1 MASLIV
7 LLLLTLAAPVGL
19 IMWNKT
25 RIRGKMLCYFARKD
39 KSIVGALCELR
50 SAFVIWQD
58 RAYDVYPEFIRIS
71 RYPSGW
77 PSILQEAVPAA
88 LYDEED
94 ALPKD
99 WVSLDTPKE
108 GSLSLRAALDE
119 NWIKK
124 LVAETAPEG
133 GFKFNWRKVLPIAF
147 IGIGVIGLIFIL
159 TMSGSAPPAD

>member
-1 MASLIV
+1 MIGVLI
-7 LLLLTLAAPVGL
+7 LLFLTIGAPVAL
-19 IMWNKT
+19 IMWNKM

-39 KSIVGALCELR
+39 KSVVGAMCELR
-50 SAFVIWQD
+50 SSFVIWQD
-58 RAYDVYPEFIRIS
+58 RAYDVYPDFVRIS
-71 RYPSGW
+71 RFPSGW
-77 PSILQEAVPAA
+77 PAVLQEAVPAS

-99 WVSLDTPKE
+99 WISLGTPKE

-124 LVAETAPEG
+124 LVSETAPES

-159 TMSGSAPPAD
+159 TMSGGGEVIP